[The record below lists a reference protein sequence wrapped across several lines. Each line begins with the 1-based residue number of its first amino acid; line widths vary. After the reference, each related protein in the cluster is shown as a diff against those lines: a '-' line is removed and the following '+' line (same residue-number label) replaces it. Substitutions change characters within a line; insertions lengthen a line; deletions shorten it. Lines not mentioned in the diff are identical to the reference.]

1 VASAPERYLTPT
13 MTFMQ
18 VAVPRFDPTIGDLAG
33 NARLVIEAA
42 ESAMASEAAVLL
54 LPELALCGYPPR
66 DLLLRKDFVDRCEA
80 ELDRLARQLPSD
92 LLVLMGSAARGPGPT
107 VCNALVAIRGGQR
120 IATAAKRLMPDY
132 DVFDEDRWFT
142 PGREAT
148 IVEHHGM
155 RIGLLICED
164 LWQGA
169 DAQVEVV
176 WPCDPVADL
185 IAAGIDVILTA
196 SASPWVAGK
205 GTRQED
211 RVRQVAADAGVDV
224 IAANQAGANDDLV
237 FGGEVIHAGVDGELR
252 PGRLPFCKRDHK
264 LVVHLRCSPLPESGE
279 GARRWSDDL
288 VRALALRE
296 AIHGYV
302 AKTGSPGVL
311 VGLSG
316 GIDSALTATL
326 AVAALGSSRVHGV
339 AMPSRHSA
347 DKSLR
352 DAKVL
357 CESLGM
363 DPPLIL
369 PIEPAHAVARETLER
384 SGHAAVDGDLV
395 DQNLQ
400 ARIRGQL
407 LMARSNATGCLVL
420 ATGNKSELAAGYSTL
435 YGDMCGALAVL
446 GDVLKTE
453 VYAMAEAINADPA
466 SVDLER
472 PPIPRETIERP
483 PTAELA
489 PDQCDQD
496 TLPPYEVLDA
506 IIAHVVDYDQSPEV
520 TAERTGLDLDMVRK
534 WVRVIDRNEFKRWQA
549 AMIPKISRRTF
560 GRGRR
565 WPLVA
570 KTL

>member
-1 VASAPERYLTPT
+1 
-13 MTFMQ
+13 MQ
-18 VAVPRFDPTIGDLAG
+18 VAVPRFDPTIGDLLG

-42 ESAMASEAAVLL
+42 ESAVASGASVLL

-66 DLLLRKDFVDRCEA
+66 DLLLRKSFVDRCES
-80 ELDRLARQLPSD
+80 ELDHLAAQLPPD
-92 LLVLMGSAARGPGPT
+92 LLVLIGSPVHGGGPT
-107 VCNALVAIRGGQR
+107 VHNALVAIRGGER
-120 IATAAKRLMPDY
+120 VATASKRLMPDY

-142 PGREAT
+142 PGTKAT
-148 IVEHHGM
+148 IVEHHGI
-155 RIGLLICED
+155 RAGLLICED
-164 LWQGA
+164 LWQGG
-169 DAQVEVV
+169 DAEVDVV

-185 IAAGIDVILTA
+185 LAAGAGLILVA

-205 GTRQED
+205 GNRQVD

-224 IAANQAGANDDLV
+224 IAVNQAGANDDLV
-237 FGGEVIHAGVDGELR
+237 FGGEVIHAGADGALR
-252 PGRLPFCKRDHK
+252 PGRFPFCKRDHA
-264 LVVHLRCSPLPESGE
+264 LVVHVDGACSADGSPEP
-279 GARRWSDDL
+279 ARWSDDL
-288 VRALALRE
+288 ERALALRE

-302 AKTGSPGVL
+302 AKTHAPGVL
-311 VGLSG
+311 IGLSG

-326 AVAALGSSRVHGV
+326 AVAAVGPSHVHGV
-339 AMPSRHSA
+339 AMPSRYSSA
-347 DKSLR
+347 QSLR
-352 DAKVL
+352 DAQSL
-357 CESLGM
+357 CAALGM
-363 DPPLIL
+363 EPPLVL
-369 PIEPAHAVARETLER
+369 PIESSHVAVRETLER
-384 SGHAAVDGDLV
+384 GRCGCADGDLV

-407 LMARSNATGCLVL
+407 LMARSNATGSLVL

-466 SVDLER
+466 AIGLDG
-472 PPIPRETIERP
+472 PPIPCETIERP

-496 TLPPYEVLDA
+496 TLPPYDVLDA
-506 IIAHVVDYDQSPEV
+506 IIAHVVDYDESPDV
-520 TAERTGLDLDMVRK
+520 TAERTGLDLDMVKK

-570 KTL
+570 RTL